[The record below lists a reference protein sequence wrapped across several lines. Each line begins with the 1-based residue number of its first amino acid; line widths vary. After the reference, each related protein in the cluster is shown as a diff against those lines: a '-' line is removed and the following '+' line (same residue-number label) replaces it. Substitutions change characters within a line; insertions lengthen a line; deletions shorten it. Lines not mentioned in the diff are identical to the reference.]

1 MHRQLRHLLV
11 PALVLALAGPAAAA
25 CSVPDNGTGT
35 IDLPPACPD
44 GWEGPMAIVDGLP
57 VGSTISV
64 AGALN
69 DFSGA
74 SEVAGGTLAGQ
85 LQSFGGNLHMALTG
99 TGSLAGFNRLVALPC
114 TIETHSAPRTPGD
127 PVQSFDTVL
136 FMMQGQ
142 ITGDPDFDLLRV
154 TAGGGFGMPSPGH
167 TTLTRE
173 GAAGTPF
180 DVDSFFDITYRIDFV
195 GAPGGSLGGMSGSTT
210 GTELFQMGGGSVAVE
225 ASTFS
230 SLKSLY

>member
-1 MHRQLRHLLV
+1 MHLQLKHLLV
-11 PALVLALAGPAAAA
+11 PALVLALAGPAGAA

-44 GWEGPMAIVDGLP
+44 GWEGPMTIIDGLP
-57 VGSTISV
+57 AGSTISV
-64 AGALN
+64 AAALN
-69 DFSGA
+69 DFSA
-74 SEVAGGTLAGQ
+74 TSESPGGTLAGQ
-85 LQSFGGNLHMALTG
+85 LQNFDGNLHMALTG

-114 TIETHSAPRTPGD
+114 TVETHSAPRTPGD
-127 PVQSFDTVL
+127 PVQSFDTVMFL
-136 FMMQGQ
+136 MQGQ

-173 GAAGTPF
+173 GAPGTPF
-180 DVDSFFDITYRIDFV
+180 AVDSFFDITYRIDFV
-195 GAPGGSLGGMSGSTT
+195 GAPGGVLGGHSGSTT

-225 ASTFS
+225 TSTFGAV
-230 SLKSLY
+230 KALY